1 MFHFGDSGQ
10 SAQLYREYALSMSG
24 PNPPDV
30 HWEEMSEKDLRVAFT
45 YCYAALARALRDGA
59 DEATIA
65 ELTEEYDR
73 MFQGLAQASDEFCL
87 AVLSNRHQFLP
98 GYDDA
103 TIEKYK
109 RFAAKA

>member
-1 MFHFGDSGQ
+1 
-10 SAQLYREYALSMSG
+10 MSG

-30 HWEEMSEKDLRVAFT
+30 HWEEMSEKELKIAFT
-45 YCYAALARALRDGA
+45 YCYTALARALRSGA

-65 ELTEEYDR
+65 ELTEEYDEV
-73 MFQGLAQASDEFCL
+73 FQGLAQASDSFCQ

>member
-1 MFHFGDSGQ
+1 
-10 SAQLYREYALSMSG
+10 MSG

-45 YCYAALARALRDGA
+45 YCYAALARALRNGA

-65 ELTEEYDR
+65 ELTEEYDEV
-73 MFQGLAQASDEFCL
+73 FQGLARASSEFCL

-98 GYDDA
+98 GYDKV

-109 RFAAKA
+109 RFAAEA

>member
-1 MFHFGDSGQ
+1 
-10 SAQLYREYALSMSG
+10 MSG

-30 HWEEMSEKDLRVAFT
+30 HWEEMSEKELKIAFT
-45 YCYAALARALRDGA
+45 YCYSALSRALSDGA